1 MFQFIIRGL
10 QWAAPALAGYFL
22 NDIGDGVSKVLPEN
36 VRSKVKDE
44 QGNWKPW
51 FVISVLAVAGAV
63 LMMVF
68 KKFAGGKKGRGLFAL
83 ATTAAVAADY
93 FTGGALFG
101 NDGGY
106 VMATAL
112 VTLTTGAGVV
122 TSVNLSFL
130 PERLAYAAATQL
142 SGVKVTV
149 QGDGVIFDSDAN
161 GLTHIGVN
169 RVIGQVTNNYIL
181 TLSNSLIKGK
191 NVLFEFTNS
200 AAQTPTVYYDSDS
213 TSTGNAGDE
222 PLFCQMMKVPL
233 LVGGNDFS
241 DFATLSLP
249 SLAATDTLTIT
260 YRDGTTQS
268 GITRADL
275 QYKLGYTQATVNT
288 PIYQIDNFAQ
298 TIKSVTVIAGSS
310 QTGYLQRW
318 APSVSRASIA
328 GQA

>member
-36 VRSKVKDE
+36 VRSKVKDD

-63 LMMVF
+63 VMMIF
-68 KKFAGGKKGRGLFAL
+68 KKVGGGKKSRGFF
-83 ATTAAVAADY
+83 AVALGAAYGIDLM
-93 FTGGALFG
+93 TGGAIFG
-101 NDGGY
+101 NDGY
-106 VMATAL
+106 AMATAL
-112 VTLTTGAGVV
+112 VTLTTGASVV

-130 PERLAYAAATQL
+130 PERLSYAAATQL
-142 SGVKVTV
+142 TGVKVTV

-222 PLFCQMMKVPL
+222 PLFLQMMKVPL

-249 SLAATDTLTIT
+249 SLSATDTLTIT

-298 TIKSVTVIAGSS
+298 SIKSVTVIAGAA